1 MEIIILDGRKM
12 TSFDELHDYIKRIFR
27 FPSYYGRNLDALA
40 DCLSELGPHVT
51 VILNN
56 ADAMK
61 EGLGVYADKL
71 LRVFRDVSSEQKSF
85 NFVIND

>member
-12 TSFDELHDYIKRIFR
+12 TGFDDFHDYLKRVMR

-40 DCLSELGPHVT
+40 DCLSELGSHVT

-61 EGLGVYADKL
+61 AALGVYGDRVI
-71 LRVFRDVSSEQKSF
+71 RVFSDISSESSSF
-85 NFVIND
+85 NFIISE

>member
-12 TSFDELHDYIKRIFR
+12 TAFDDLHDYLKKVMR

-51 VILNN
+51 VILSD
-56 ADAMK
+56 ADAIK
-61 EGLGVYADKL
+61 RELGVYGERL
-71 LRVFRDVSSEQKSF
+71 LRVFCDLSSEPRSF
-85 NFVIND
+85 NFVINE

>member
-12 TSFDELHDYIKRIFR
+12 TAFDDLHDYLKKVMR

-51 VILNN
+51 VILSD
-56 ADAMK
+56 AEAMK
-61 EGLGVYADKL
+61 AGLGVYGDRI
-71 LRVFRDVSSEQKSF
+71 LRVFSDMSSERNSF
-85 NFVIND
+85 NFVINE

>member
-12 TSFDELHDYIKRIFR
+12 VAFDDLHDYLKKVMR

-40 DCLSELGPHVT
+40 DCLSEFGSHVT

-61 EGLGVYADKL
+61 AGLGVYAHKL
-71 LRVFRDVSSEQKSF
+71 LRVFGDMSDRDNSF
-85 NFVIND
+85 NFVISE